1 MNKENKKFLV
11 IGGEG
16 LIGSHTVELLVKE
29 NVKEVIIFDNFTRG
43 REENL
48 REALKDQR
56 SKIYP
61 IGGDMLHTDI
71 LESAFEGI
79 DGVFNFAAL

>member
-1 MNKENKKFLV
+1 MNKKNKKFLV
-11 IGGEG
+11 IGGAG
-16 LIGSHTVELLVKE
+16 LIGSHTFELLKE
-29 NVKEVIIFDNFTRG
+29 NVKEGNIFNNFTRG

-56 SKIYP
+56 CKIYP
-61 IGGDMLHTDI
+61 IRGDILHTDI

-79 DGVFNFAAL
+79 DGVLNFAAL